1 MKPTDPAVRRHLEP
15 ARGPLTGV
23 LVGSG
28 VTALLVI
35 GQAFAIAS
43 FVVAAVRGGD
53 ITRWAVAT
61 AAVLALRGLVSL
73 IVDRLAAR
81 AAVQVGQQ
89 LRGQAVDAA
98 LRGHTAATGELT
110 ALLTRGVTAAEP
122 YLTRYLPAYFL
133 AMVLPLLT
141 VVAIT
146 TQDLMSALIVLV
158 TLPLVPVFGALVG
171 LATRDQATKQWR
183 ELASLARHFV
193 DVTKGLPTLVSFG
206 RAEAQSGMIRAIT
219 DRYRRATVRTLR
231 IGFASS
237 AVLELVA
244 TISVA
249 LVAVTVGVRLAG
261 GHLDLRTAL
270 VVLLLAPEAYWPL
283 RRVGQEFHASA
294 EGLATFEQVAALVDS
309 SEETAAVVPVPMG
322 DLTLRDVEVTYPGR
336 LQPALAPT
344 TATIPDRGITAI
356 VGPSGAGKSTLL
368 AAVLG
373 LAPHTGAVRVGG
385 ALVTGAQM
393 RPLVS
398 WVPQR
403 PVFVAGS
410 VTDNLRLAAPEATD
424 EQILAVL
431 RQLRLDIDPAT
442 DPARLSAGQR
452 ARIALARVLLADR
465 PFVFLDEPTAHLDAD
480 TGQVIAETL
489 VELSRDRAVVVV
501 AHSDLL
507 VSLADQVL
515 AIEPATSV
523 PAQPV
528 ASGERAAAPVAGP
541 AVGQPVARSRF
552 LLPTL
557 LAAGA
562 NLSGVALTATA
573 GWLIVRASEQPP
585 VLALLV
591 AIVGV
596 RTFGIARP
604 VLRYIER
611 LLGHDAA
618 LRQLADR
625 RVEVY
630 DTLVPLTP
638 GALGRRPGE
647 VLTAIVDD
655 VESTSD
661 RQLRMLMPLRAGL
674 VTVAVVVLGVAPVLP
689 AAAAVLGLA
698 AAVIVVSSLVIARRP
713 AARAEPEALAARAR
727 ISALV
732 EDAVQ
737 ARDELGTWRATGPAV
752 DQIVAEGARLGAASM
767 HTARGIATA
776 RAVALVV
783 TGLCVAAVGA
793 VASGPVPSP
802 VSGPVFTL
810 LVLTPLAL
818 LDVLLPLA
826 DIGAVSARTAA
837 AGQRL
842 GAFEQ
847 LRPLVAD
854 PSAARPLPE
863 SADLRLDHVDAG
875 WGNVP
880 VLRDLSLTLPEGGRV
895 TVTGPS
901 GSGKSTLAALLV
913 RFLDPSRGS
922 VRVGDTDLAALRL
935 RDTRATVGLVDD
947 DPYVFSSTL
956 AANLRLARTDAT
968 DADLEA
974 ALGRAGLGAWRA
986 ALPLGL
992 ETMLGDGYATVSG
1005 GERARL
1011 GVARCLLA
1019 DSPVWVL
1026 DEPTAHLDHAT
1037 ARTVTDQVLAAG
1049 ERRTIV
1055 WITHDEAT
1063 DGGLA
1068 RSLTLPG
1075 SLGTRGTM
1083 REVLPEGAT

>member
-1 MKPTDPAVRRHLEP
+1 MKPTDPAVRRHLAV
-15 ARGPLTGV
+15 ARRPLTGV
-23 LVGSG
+23 LVGSS

-35 GQAFAIAS
+35 GQAFAIAGL
-43 FVVAAVRGGD
+43 VVAAVHGGD
-53 ITRWAVAT
+53 TAGWAVLT
-61 AAVLALRGLVSL
+61 AAVLALRGLTSW

-81 AAVQVGQQ
+81 AAVDVGQE
-89 LRGQAVDAA
+89 LRGQAVDAV

-110 ALLTRGVTAAEP
+110 VLLSRGVTAAEP

-146 TQDLMSALIVLV
+146 TQDVLSAVIVLA
-158 TLPLVPVFGALVG
+158 TLPLIPVFGALVG

-193 DVTKGLPTLVSFG
+193 DVIKGLPTLVSFG
-206 RAEAQSGMIRAIT
+206 RAQAQSSTIGTIT
-219 DRYRRATVRTLR
+219 DRYRKATVRTLR

-244 TISVA
+244 TLSVA

-261 GHLDLRTAL
+261 AHLDLRTAL

-309 SEETAAVVPVPMG
+309 VAAVEEHLPVPAG
-322 DLTLRDVEVTYPGR
+322 DLTLHDVAVTYPGR
-336 LQPALAPT
+336 LQPALAPVS
-344 TATIPDRGITAI
+344 ATIPQRGITAV

-368 AAVLG
+368 AATLG
-373 LAPHTGAVRVGG
+373 LAPSTGTIRISGMP
-385 ALVTGAQM
+385 VTGARL

-403 PVFVAGS
+403 PVFIAGS
-410 VTDNLRLAAPEATD
+410 VTENLRLAAPRATGQ
-424 EQILAVL
+424 QIGAVL
-431 RQLRLDIDPAT
+431 RRLRLDIDPST

-465 PFVFLDEPTAHLDAD
+465 RFVFLDEPTAHLDPE
-480 TGQVIAETL
+480 TEQVIAETL
-489 VELSRDRAVVVV
+489 VDLSRDRGVLVV

-507 VSLADQVL
+507 IELADRVL
-515 AIEPATSV
+515 RIDPPGEVGASMTDATEEIAPAEAGAV
-523 PAQPV
+523 DPGQERPPA
-528 ASGERAAAPVAGP
+528 
-541 AVGQPVARSRF
+541 RF
-552 LLPTL
+552 TLPTL

-562 NLSGVALTATA
+562 NLAGVALTATA
-573 GWLIVRASEQPP
+573 GWLIVRASEHPP

-604 VLRYIER
+604 ALRYVER
-611 LLGHDAA
+611 LLSHDAA

-630 DTLVPLTP
+630 DALVPLTP

-647 VLTAIVDD
+647 VLSAVVDD
-655 VESTSD
+655 VEATSD

-674 VTVAVVVLGVAPVLP
+674 ITAVVVAVGAAFALP
-689 AAAAVLGLA
+689 AAA
-698 AAVIVVSSLVIARRP
+698 LVIAATAGVIAVTTLGLSRR
-713 AARAEPEALAARAR
+713 AAVRAEPDALQSRAE

-732 EDAVQ
+732 EDAIQ
-737 ARDELGTWRATGPAV
+737 ARDELGTWQATEPAV
-752 DQIVAEGARLGAASM
+752 ERIVTEGARLGAASM
-767 HTARGIATA
+767 RTAHAVAAARATA
-776 RAVALVV
+776 LIL
-783 TGLCVAAVGA
+783 TGIGVAAVGTIT
-793 VASGPVPSP
+793 VGQ
-802 VSGPVFTL
+802 VSGPVLAL

-818 LDVLLPLA
+818 LDVLLPFA
-826 DIGAVSARTAA
+826 DVGAVSVRAA
-837 AGQRL
+837 AAERRL
-842 GAFEQ
+842 RTIEQ
-847 LRPLVAD
+847 LRPLVTD
-854 PSAARPLPE
+854 PVSATTLPT
-863 SADLRLDHVDAG
+863 SSNIVVRNVDAG
-875 WGNVP
+875 WEGIP
-880 VLRDLSLTLPEGGRV
+880 VLRDLDLTLPAGGRI

-913 RFLDPSRGS
+913 RFLDPLRGS
-922 VRVGDTDLAALRL
+922 VAIGEADLVALRL
-935 RDTRATVGLVDD
+935 RDARARVGLVDD

-956 AANLRLARTDAT
+956 AANLRLARPGAPTAE
-968 DADLEA
+968 LEA
-974 ALGRAGLGAWRA
+974 ALDQAGLGTWRA
-986 ALPLGL
+986 GLPLGL
-992 ETMLGDGYATVSG
+992 ETMLGDGYASVSG

-1019 DSPVWVL
+1019 DSPIWVL

-1037 ARTVTDQVLAAG
+1037 AQLVAGQVLAAG
-1049 ERRTIV
+1049 EGRTIV
-1055 WITHDEAT
+1055 WITHDDTTPIPESAVPGPGAPPGIT
-1063 DGGLA
+1063 Q
-1068 RSLTLPG
+1068 TL
-1075 SLGTRGTM
+1075 
-1083 REVLPEGAT
+1083 VLPAPGNTRCAQ